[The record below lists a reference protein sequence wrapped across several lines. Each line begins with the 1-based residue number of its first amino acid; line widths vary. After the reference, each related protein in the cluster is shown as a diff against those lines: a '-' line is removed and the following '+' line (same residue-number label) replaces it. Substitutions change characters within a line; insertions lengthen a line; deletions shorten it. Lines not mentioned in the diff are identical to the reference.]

1 MKKSLLALAVLG
13 AFAGAASAQSSV
25 TLSGML
31 DQAAQHTG
39 TKTGYAWA
47 LGGAGSAFNNF
58 TISGREDLG
67 GGMYSFFNLNMRFR
81 TQNGTINS
89 ADVGTQLGGA
99 SQPGFF
105 RQDWVGLGGS
115 FGAVRLGRMLMPL
128 QEMNGNYDIWY
139 GGYTVASTHTGGIT
153 ATIRAN
159 NAIYYRSP
167 NMGGLVVDA
176 AIAAGKGQTQFETQ
190 NNYGSSAPPTN
201 AAGQLY
207 FGGVGQRP
215 IGFSVQ
221 YTAGPLKV
229 GVAYDRNYADYKT
242 TGLYAQYN
250 FGFMI
255 LNGQYEDGDSS
266 WNGTIGGKE
275 KVKAMSISADIPV
288 GPVTYKVGYLNYNSD
303 VAKKDAHKFGLG
315 GEYAFSKRTLV
326 YSDIGKSAGD
336 RLSSAALGTKY
347 AGADKTVFDLGLRVK
362 F

>member
-13 AFAGAASAQSSV
+13 AFASAASAQSSV

-31 DQAAQHTG
+31 DQAVQHTG
-39 TKTGYAWA
+39 TATGYQWA

-67 GGMYSFFNLNMRFR
+67 DGMYAFFSLNMRFL

-89 ADVGTQLGGA
+89 PDVGTQTGGS

-105 RQDWVGLGGS
+105 RQDWVGLGGD
-115 FGAVRLGRMLMPL
+115 FGAMRLGRMLMPL

-167 NMGGLVVDA
+167 NMGGLVIDA
-176 AIAAGKGQTQFETQ
+176 AIAAGKGQEQFETQ
-190 NNYGSSAPPTN
+190 NDYGSRAPST
-201 AAGQLY
+201 ATGAFAG
-207 FGGVGQRP
+207 GRGQRP
-215 IGFSVQ
+215 IGVSVQ

-242 TGLYAQYN
+242 TGLYARYD
-250 FGFMI
+250 FGI
-255 LNGQYEDGDSS
+255 LALNGQYETGDDN
-266 WNGTIGGKE
+266 NGLVTAFTKE
-275 KVKAMSISADIPV
+275 KIKAASISADIPV
-288 GPVTYKVGYLNYNSD
+288 GPITYKVGYLNYHSD
-303 VAKKDAHKFGLG
+303 VAKSSAHKFGLG
-315 GEYAFSKRTLV
+315 GEYNLSKRTLI
-326 YSDIGKSAGD
+326 YTDIGKSGGD
-336 RLSSAALGTKY
+336 RLSSATLGAKY
-347 AGADKTVFDLGLRVK
+347 AGADKAVFDLGLRHK

>member
-31 DQAAQHTG
+31 DQAVQHTG
-39 TKTGYAWA
+39 TATGYAWA

-89 ADVGTQLGGA
+89 PDVGTQTGGS

-115 FGAVRLGRMLMPL
+115 FGALRLGRMLMPL

-167 NMGGLVVDA
+167 NMGGLVIDA
-176 AIAAGKGQTQFETQ
+176 AIAAGKGQEQFETA

-201 AAGQLY
+201 SGLY
-207 FGGVGQRP
+207 LGGVGQRP
-215 IGFSVQ
+215 VGVSAQ

-242 TGLYAQYN
+242 VGLYGQYN
-250 FGFMI
+250 FGVLI

-266 WNGTIGGKE
+266 YNGTIAGKE
-275 KVKAMSISADIPV
+275 KVKALSISADIPV
-288 GPVTYKVGYLNYNSD
+288 GPITYKVGYLNYNSD
-303 VAKKDAHKFGLG
+303 LAGKDAHKFGLG
-315 GEYAFSKRTLV
+315 GEYNFSKRTLV
-326 YSDIGKSAGD
+326 YTDIGKSAGD
-336 RLSSAALGTKY
+336 RLSTAAAKSQ
-347 AGADKTVFDLGLRVK
+347 FDLGLRVK